1 MQYIYAAMLLHAAG
15 KPITEDGVKNVLAG
29 AGVKAEDARIKSL
42 VASLEGK
49 NVNDIIASASA
60 FVPAGSAAAPAAG
73 GKPAAQGKPEGKKE
87 EKKKEEPKKTEEDA
101 AAGLGA
107 LFG

>member
-29 AGVKAEDARIKSL
+29 AGIKAEDARVKSL
-42 VASLEGK
+42 VASLEEK
-49 NVNDIIASASA
+49 NIKDIIASAGA
-60 FVPAGSAAAPAAG
+60 FMPSGGAAPAAAG
-73 GKPAAQGKPEGKKE
+73 GAKPAAQKPEAKKE

>member
-15 KPITEDGVKNVLAG
+15 KPITEDGVHNVLKG
-29 AGVKAEDARIKSL
+29 AGVKADDARVKAL

-49 NVNDIIASASA
+49 NINDIIASASA
-60 FVPAGSAAAPAAG
+60 FAPTGGAAHAAAGG
-73 GKPAAQGKPEGKKE
+73 GKPAAAKPEAKKE